1 MAISKMIY
9 DDRSVPMSW
18 HEVESFQI
26 VFGQEDG
33 QAKGTAMVASYSS
46 SLPRQKELK
55 AKAEGNGS
63 ADFSIKRISV
73 PVSLI
78 TGELTLA
85 NVERALLQTEY
96 FSGGERQVYSA
107 EAGRGIKVE

>member
-1 MAISKMIY
+1 MIY

-26 VFGQEDG
+26 VFGQE
-33 QAKGTAMVASYSS
+33 KGTAMVASYSS

-63 ADFSIKRISV
+63 ADFSINRVSI
-73 PVSLI
+73 PVVLN
-78 TGELTLA
+78 GDMTLA
-85 NVERALLQTEY
+85 NVERALLQTEH
-96 FSGGERQVYSA
+96 FKGGERQVYDPAS
-107 EAGRGIKVE
+107 GRGQKVE

>member
-26 VFGQEDG
+26 VFGQE
-33 QAKGTAMVASYSS
+33 KGTAMVASYSS

-63 ADFSIKRISV
+63 ADFSINRVSI
-73 PVSLI
+73 PVVLN
-78 TGELTLA
+78 GDMTLA
-85 NVERALLQTEY
+85 NVERALLQTEH
-96 FSGGERQVYSA
+96 FKGGERQVYDPAS
-107 EAGRGIKVE
+107 GRGQKVE

>member
-1 MAISKMIY
+1 MIY
-9 DDRSVPMSW
+9 DERSVPMSW
-18 HEVESFQI
+18 HEVESYQI
-26 VFGQEDG
+26 VFEQE
-33 QAKGTAMVASYSS
+33 KGTAMVASYSS

-55 AKAEGNGS
+55 AKAEGSGS

-73 PVSLI
+73 SVAL
-78 TGELTLA
+78 TGDMTLA

-96 FSGGERQVYSA
+96 FNGGERQVYSA

>member
-1 MAISKMIY
+1 MIY

-18 HEVESFQI
+18 HEVESYQI
-26 VFGQEDG
+26 VFGQGDG
-33 QAKGTAMVASYSS
+33 QAKGTASVASYSS

-63 ADFSIKRISV
+63 ADFSISRISV
-73 PVSLI
+73 PVVLN
-78 TGELTLA
+78 GDMTLA

-96 FSGGERQVYSA
+96 FKGGERQVYDPAS
-107 EAGRGIKVE
+107 GRGQKVE

>member
-1 MAISKMIY
+1 MIY

-18 HEVESFQI
+18 HEVESYQI
-26 VFGQEDG
+26 VFGQE
-33 QAKGTAMVASYSS
+33 KGTAMVASYSS

-78 TGELTLA
+78 TGEMTLA

-96 FSGGERQVYSA
+96 FQGGERQVYSP
-107 EAGRGIKVE
+107 EAGRGIKAE

>member
-1 MAISKMIY
+1 MIY

-26 VFGQEDG
+26 VFGQE
-33 QAKGTAMVASYSS
+33 KGTAMVASYSS

-55 AKAEGNGS
+55 AKADSNGS

-78 TGELTLA
+78 TGEMTLA

-96 FSGGERQVYSA
+96 FQGGERQVYDPAS
-107 EAGRGIKVE
+107 GRGQKVE

>member
-9 DDRSVPMSW
+9 DDRDVPMTW

-26 VFGQEDG
+26 VFGQD
-33 QAKGTAMVASYSS
+33 KGTVSVASYSS
-46 SLPRQKELK
+46 SRPRQKELQ

-63 ADFSIKRISV
+63 ADYSISRISV
-73 PVSLI
+73 PVVL
-78 TGELTLA
+78 TGEMTIQ

-96 FSGGERQVYSA
+96 FKGGERQVYSA
-107 EAGRGIKVE
+107 EAGRGIKAE

>member
-1 MAISKMIY
+1 MIY

-26 VFGQEDG
+26 VFGQEK
-33 QAKGTAMVASYSS
+33 ATAMVASYSS

-55 AKAEGNGS
+55 AKAEGDGS
-63 ADFSIKRISV
+63 ADFSIKRISM
-73 PVSLI
+73 PVAL
-78 TGELTLA
+78 TGEMTLA

-96 FSGGERQVYSA
+96 FNGGERQVYDPAS
-107 EAGRGIKVE
+107 GRGQKVE

>member
-9 DDRSVPMSW
+9 DERSVPMSW
-18 HEVESFQI
+18 HEVESYQI
-26 VFGQEDG
+26 VFGQE
-33 QAKGTAMVASYSS
+33 KGTAMVASYSS

-78 TGELTLA
+78 TGEMTLA

-96 FSGGERQVYSA
+96 FSGGERQVYDPAS
-107 EAGRGIKVE
+107 GRGQKVE

>member
-1 MAISKMIY
+1 MIY
-9 DDRSVPMSW
+9 DDRSIPMSW

-26 VFGQEDG
+26 VFGQEK
-33 QAKGTAMVASYSS
+33 ATAMVASYSS

-55 AKAEGNGS
+55 AKAEGNSS
-63 ADFSIKRISV
+63 ADFSIKRISI

-78 TGELTLA
+78 TGEMTLA

-96 FSGGERQVYSA
+96 FQGGERQVYDPAS
-107 EAGRGIKVE
+107 GRGQKVE

>member
-1 MAISKMIY
+1 MTEVFQCLGTKWKDSKL
-9 DDRSVPMSW
+9 
-18 HEVESFQI
+18 F
-26 VFGQEDG
+26 FGQEK
-33 QAKGTAMVASYSS
+33 ATAMVASYSS

-78 TGELTLA
+78 TSEMTLA
-85 NVERALLQTEY
+85 NVERALLETEY
-96 FSGGERQVYSA
+96 FQGGERQVYDQAS
-107 EAGRGIKVE
+107 GRGQKVE

>member
-9 DDRSVPMSW
+9 DERSVPMSW

-26 VFGQEDG
+26 VFGQD
-33 QAKGTAMVASYSS
+33 KGTASVASYSS

-55 AKAEGNGS
+55 AKAEGNNS
-63 ADFSIKRISV
+63 ADYSIYRTSV
-73 PVSLI
+73 PVVIS
-78 TGELTLA
+78 GEMTLA

-107 EAGRGIKVE
+107 EAGRGIKAE

>member
-18 HEVESFQI
+18 HEVEIFQI
-26 VFGQEDG
+26 VFGQE
-33 QAKGTAMVASYSS
+33 KGTAMVASYSS

-63 ADFSIKRISV
+63 ADFSINRVSI
-73 PVSLI
+73 PVVLN
-78 TGELTLA
+78 GDMTLA
-85 NVERALLQTEY
+85 NVERALLQTEH
-96 FSGGERQVYSA
+96 FKGGERQVYDPAS
-107 EAGRGIKVE
+107 GRGQKVE

>member
-1 MAISKMIY
+1 MIY

-18 HEVESFQI
+18 HEAESYQI
-26 VFGQEDG
+26 VFGQE
-33 QAKGTAMVASYSS
+33 QGTAMVASYSS

-73 PVSLI
+73 PVAL
-78 TGELTLA
+78 TGDMTLA

-96 FSGGERQVYSA
+96 FKGGERQVYSA
-107 EAGRGIKVE
+107 EAGRGIKAE

>member
-26 VFGQEDG
+26 VFGQEK
-33 QAKGTAMVASYSS
+33 ATAMVASYSS

-55 AKAEGNGS
+55 AKAEGDGS
-63 ADFSIKRISV
+63 ADFSIKRISM
-73 PVSLI
+73 PVAL
-78 TGELTLA
+78 TGEMTLA

-96 FSGGERQVYSA
+96 FNGGERQVYDPAS
-107 EAGRGIKVE
+107 GRGQKVE

>member
-9 DDRSVPMSW
+9 DERSVPMSW

-26 VFGQEDG
+26 VFGQD
-33 QAKGTAMVASYSS
+33 KGTASVASYSS

-63 ADFSIKRISV
+63 ADYSIKRISI
-73 PVSLI
+73 PVALTAS
-78 TGELTLA
+78 ELTLA

-96 FSGGERQVYSA
+96 FQGGERQVYSA
-107 EAGRGIKVE
+107 EAGRGIKAE

>member
-33 QAKGTAMVASYSS
+33 QAKGTAAVASYSS

-63 ADFSIKRISV
+63 ADFSISRISV
-73 PVSLI
+73 PVVIS
-78 TGELTLA
+78 GEMTLA
-85 NVERALLQTEY
+85 NVERTLLQTEY
-96 FSGGERQVYSA
+96 FQGGERQVYSP
-107 EAGRGIKVE
+107 EAGRGIKAE

>member
-9 DDRSVPMSW
+9 DERSVPMSW

-26 VFGQEDG
+26 VFGQDK
-33 QAKGTAMVASYSS
+33 ATAMVASYSS

-63 ADFSIKRISV
+63 VDFSIYRISV
-73 PVSLI
+73 PVAFS
-78 TGELTLA
+78 GELTVE

-96 FSGGERQVYSA
+96 FQGGERQIYSA
-107 EAGRGIKVE
+107 EAGRGIKAE

>member
-26 VFGQEDG
+26 VFGQEK
-33 QAKGTAMVASYSS
+33 ATAMVASYSS

-78 TGELTLA
+78 TGEMTLA

-107 EAGRGIKVE
+107 EAGRGIKAE

>member
-26 VFGQEDG
+26 VFGQE
-33 QAKGTAMVASYSS
+33 KGTAMVASYSS

-55 AKAEGNGS
+55 ARAEGNGS
-63 ADFSIKRISV
+63 ADFSISRISV
-73 PVSLI
+73 PVVIS
-78 TGELTLA
+78 GEMTLA
-85 NVERALLQTEY
+85 NVERALLSTDY
-96 FSGGERQVYSA
+96 FKGGERQAYNPNS
-107 EAGRGIKVE
+107 GRGEKVE

>member
-9 DDRSVPMSW
+9 DERSVPMSW

-26 VFGQEDG
+26 VFGQEK
-33 QAKGTAMVASYSS
+33 ATAMVASYSS

-78 TGELTLA
+78 TGEMTLT

-96 FSGGERQVYSA
+96 FQGGERQVYDQAS
-107 EAGRGIKVE
+107 GRGQKVE

>member
-18 HEVESFQI
+18 HEVESYQI
-26 VFGQEDG
+26 VFGQE
-33 QAKGTAMVASYSS
+33 KGTVMVASYSS

-55 AKAEGNGS
+55 AKAEGSGS

-73 PVSLI
+73 PVAL
-78 TGELTLA
+78 TGDMTLA

-96 FSGGERQVYSA
+96 FKGGERQVYSA
-107 EAGRGIKVE
+107 EAGRGIKAE

>member
-18 HEVESFQI
+18 HEVESYQI
-26 VFGQEDG
+26 VFGQE
-33 QAKGTAMVASYSS
+33 KGTAMVASYSS

-55 AKAEGNGS
+55 AKAEGSGS

-73 PVSLI
+73 PVAL
-78 TGELTLA
+78 TGDMTLA

-96 FSGGERQVYSA
+96 FNGGERQVYSA
-107 EAGRGIKVE
+107 EAGRGIKAE

>member
-1 MAISKMIY
+1 MAIAKMIY
-9 DDRSVPMSW
+9 DNRSVPMSW

-33 QAKGTAMVASYSS
+33 QAKGTAAVASYSS

-63 ADFSIKRISV
+63 ADFSISRISV
-73 PVSLI
+73 PVVIS
-78 TGELTLA
+78 GEMTLA
-85 NVERALLQTEY
+85 NVERALLQTEH
-96 FSGGERQVYSA
+96 FKGGERQVYDPAS
-107 EAGRGIKVE
+107 GRGQKVE

>member
-1 MAISKMIY
+1 MIY

-26 VFGQEDG
+26 VFGQDK
-33 QAKGTAMVASYSS
+33 ATVMVASYSS

-78 TGELTLA
+78 TGEMTLA

-96 FSGGERQVYSA
+96 FQDGERQVYDQAS
-107 EAGRGIKVE
+107 GRGQKVE

>member
-33 QAKGTAMVASYSS
+33 QAKGTAAVASYSS

-63 ADFSIKRISV
+63 ADFSISRISV
-73 PVSLI
+73 PVVIS
-78 TGELTLA
+78 GELTLA
-85 NVERALLQTEY
+85 NIEKALLQTDY
-96 FSGGERQVYSA
+96 FKGGERQVYSP
-107 EAGRGIKVE
+107 EAGRGIKAE

>member
-9 DDRSVPMSW
+9 DERSVPMSW

-26 VFGQEDG
+26 VFGQD
-33 QAKGTAMVASYSS
+33 KGTAMVASYSS

-78 TGELTLA
+78 TGEMTLA

-96 FSGGERQVYSA
+96 FQGGERQIYDQAS
-107 EAGRGIKVE
+107 GRGQKVE

>member
-1 MAISKMIY
+1 MIY
-9 DDRSVPMSW
+9 DERSVPMSW

-26 VFGQEDG
+26 VFGQD
-33 QAKGTAMVASYSS
+33 KGTASVASYSS

-63 ADFSIKRISV
+63 ADYSIKRTSV

-78 TGELTLA
+78 TGEMTLA
-85 NVERALLQTEY
+85 NVERALLQTEH
-96 FSGGERQVYSA
+96 FKGGERQVYDPAS
-107 EAGRGIKVE
+107 GRGQKVE

>member
-18 HEVESFQI
+18 HEVESYQI
-26 VFGQEDG
+26 VFGQE
-33 QAKGTAMVASYSS
+33 KGTAMVASYSS

-63 ADFSIKRISV
+63 ADYSISRISV
-73 PVSLI
+73 PVVLI
-78 TGELTLA
+78 GEMTIQ

-96 FSGGERQVYSA
+96 FKGGERQVYSA
-107 EAGRGIKVE
+107 EAGRGIKAE

>member
-1 MAISKMIY
+1 MIY
-9 DDRSVPMSW
+9 DERSVPMSW

-26 VFGQEDG
+26 VFGQD
-33 QAKGTAMVASYSS
+33 KGTAMVASYSS

-78 TGELTLA
+78 TGEMTLA

-96 FSGGERQVYSA
+96 FQGGERQIYDQAS
-107 EAGRGIKVE
+107 GRGQKVE